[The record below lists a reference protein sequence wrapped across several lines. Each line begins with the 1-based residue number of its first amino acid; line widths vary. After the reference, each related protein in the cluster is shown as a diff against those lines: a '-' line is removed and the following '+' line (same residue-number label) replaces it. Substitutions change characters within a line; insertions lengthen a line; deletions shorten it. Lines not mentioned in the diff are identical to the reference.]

1 MNKTRLNLV
10 TILVVIGM
18 LLTFTV
24 PVQATPPETDLVI
37 TADLTMGQDGVSAC
51 GTFTISSSLFP
62 ADSGT
67 ACETFFIDTS
77 DMTIHGSKV
86 LTGANGTIVLKFQ
99 AAITAEGV
107 YGHFTII
114 SGTGAYEKL
123 HGVGD
128 SSAWL
133 VYPTLWAVYTGRA
146 HID

>member
-1 MNKTRLNLV
+1 MKKTRFTLV
-10 TILVVIGM
+10 TILVVIGI

-62 ADSGT
+62 ADNGT

-77 DMTIHGSKV
+77 DMTIHGTKI

-99 AAITAEGV
+99 AAMTAEGV
-107 YGHFTII
+107 FGHFTII
-114 SGTGAYEKL
+114 SGTGAYKKL

-133 VYPTLWAVYTGRA
+133 NFPNLFAYYSGRA